1 MGYSTVLFD
10 LDGTLLNTL
19 EDLHDAVNH
28 VLSVSGFPPR
38 SLEEVRQFVGNGLRN
53 LMRLSLPAGCSDEE
67 INRRTAEMREWYNAH
82 DREST
87 RPYEGILPLLDAL
100 ASAGC
105 GVAVVSNK
113 GDAVVGPLCE
123 HYFPGLLDAAV
134 GEVPGLRR
142 KPDPDTVELALRRM
156 NRGREGA
163 VYIGDSDVDIATAR
177 NAGLPCISVTWGFRS
192 REELERAGAS
202 VLVDTPEQLLALLAG
217 SAGAD

>member
-1 MGYSTVLFD
+1 MKYRTILFD

-19 EDLHDAVNH
+19 EDLQSAVNH
-28 VLSVSGFPPR
+28 TLSGAGYPQR

-82 DREST
+82 DRERT

-113 GDAVVGPLCE
+113 VDEAVKDLCA
-123 HYFPGLLDAAV
+123 HYFGGRVAVAV
-134 GEVPGLRR
+134 GETAGLRR
-142 KPDPDTVELALRRM
+142 KPWPDTVELALRSLRA
-156 NRGREGA
+156 EKAGA
-163 VYIGDSDVDIATAR
+163 VYVGDSEVDLATAR
-177 NAGLPCISVTWGFRS
+177 NAGLPCISVSWGFRTE
-192 REELERAGAS
+192 EELLAAGAGPIVRS
-202 VLVDTPEQLLALLAG
+202 PKALWELL
-217 SAGAD
+217 GAE